1 MCNYYRGLS
10 DVNSKE
16 IIKRVIEFDHPERIG
31 FDFILPNPTDITW
44 ITVTRLK
51 NHMYDDRLEWGCY
64 EEELK
69 KIPALTVKCSRIFL
83 KFIWQAKSK
92 DKGECL
98 RSTSGWMGEAKITKC
113 LYMMRLMKVAYQIY
127 CVITE
132 RSAWCITVSLFQ
144 Q

>member
-1 MCNYYRGLS
+1 M
-10 DVNSKE
+10 NSKE

-44 ITVTRLK
+44 ITVTSLK

-69 KIPALTVKCSRIFL
+69 KIPGFNGEAGCLR

-92 DKGECL
+92 DKEN
-98 RSTSGWMGEAKITKC
+98 A
-113 LYMMRLMKVAYQIY
+113 
-127 CVITE
+127 
-132 RSAWCITVSLFQ
+132 
-144 Q
+144 